1 MLRFGLFGLLGTL
14 TFLGLFI
21 YFYKTS
27 GKFRKSIIAAFAAA
41 TFFFSGLTIARAA
54 GEADAFTPQPQ
65 HQSRP
70 SHRSGFFSGRS
81 SNDGSG
87 PGKPDDFGSDSD
99 RDGLPQFPQTES
111 VEKTEERVERIDD
124 HLRQMSEVSDS
135 GTESESE
142 DDFAEYPSAVTVK
155 EALELPDIR
164 TYEEAKKYAETNV
177 PERLNVNEQHHIS
190 GLMAA
195 KKTPHAPEIGLNPV
209 DYGMKAEH
217 VTLIRGMGLYQ
228 YLQKGY
234 PLPPSSFLKDYQHL
248 LKDICLEP
256 QTRLLSDKSY
266 THNCKTPISIY
277 ENQNMSKSGKSS
289 AIVVFDDSQNNGDM
303 ITLGKRGKKYMNQVK
318 ESGNMGTGGGTL

>member
-1 MLRFGLFGLLGTL
+1 M
-14 TFLGLFI
+14 
-21 YFYKTS
+21 
-27 GKFRKSIIAAFAAA
+27 
-41 TFFFSGLTIARAA
+41 
-54 GEADAFTPQPQ
+54 
-65 HQSRP
+65 
-70 SHRSGFFSGRS
+70 
-81 SNDGSG
+81 
-87 PGKPDDFGSDSD
+87 
-99 RDGLPQFPQTES
+99 
-111 VEKTEERVERIDD
+111 
-124 HLRQMSEVSDS
+124 
-135 GTESESE
+135 
-142 DDFAEYPSAVTVK
+142 
-155 EALELPDIR
+155 
-164 TYEEAKKYAETNV
+164 
-177 PERLNVNEQHHIS
+177 VNYT
-190 GLMAA
+190 